1 MRSPLCCL
9 TSDTHSLSVLLLGH
23 VTIPFS
29 REQHNV
35 SIVLEYPSRSN
46 LNCLIVVLRGL
57 GRKGDESRFHSGL
70 STSVEW
76 GKPLSIFY
84 HFKRTFSLFSGG
96 MGHQLTNTHTPVI
109 CFTKL
114 QNIFHPHKPL
124 SIFFSLPSLD
134 VFYFRVWHF
143 CSSCRIRTYDDLHVR
158 QGLYH

>member
-1 MRSPLCCL
+1 MRSPQCCL

-29 REQHNV
+29 REQHKLE
-35 SIVLEYPSRSN
+35 IVKEYPSRSN

-57 GRKGDESRFHSGL
+57 GRKGDEFRFHSGL

-76 GKPLSIFY
+76 GKPLSIFLS
-84 HFKRTFSLFSGG
+84 FQRTFSLFSGG

-114 QNIFHPHKPL
+114 QNIFHSHKPL
-124 SIFFSLPSLD
+124 SIFISLPSLD
-134 VFYFRVWHF
+134 VFYFRVCHF
-143 CSSCRIRTYDDLHVR
+143 CSPCRIRTYDDLHVR